1 MKKFITLC
9 GFLILGSIA
18 CGDADVVKAEAINEQ
33 TTETSGYTITIPSD
47 VDIDKDS
54 GKGSFAVSGK
64 AEAQVD
70 LNVSVSSKNN
80 YKLKNKSQ
88 EISYSL
94 DKESF
99 HIDNKQSA
107 SSKSFDENFNIALAN
122 TNTNYSGNYEDN
134 LVFDITGNKYVY
146 KLDVNSLLDGKVEF
160 AGHDYGSFDVYIN
173 GQKVADDVS
182 NFDKVYPYGTEYEF
196 KDLKGTVGHHYSG
209 VGTYGPHWKETPLK
223 GKLGIDAMYY
233 KTDDSPY
240 LLATPCYF
248 KFDTNKLTIN
258 YHADGATKLLD
269 WSTKPDSYKD
279 ISGVDIFNS
288 TTDIYGAAYSN
299 GVAGLTDAYRLS
311 GKQGYKVLDGYWK
324 INKTG
329 EQKYSD
335 NIGFKNTE
343 NCAEYLGVLKELN
356 KGDVTID
363 LYPIWEPLLNTIT
376 YDANGGTLST
386 TKTPENSKSFS
397 GTSTDDC
404 EDLGYYNY
412 AFGNKLTISTKI
424 RFNSSNDTLPQ
435 KLQEFFCNY
444 EWGGFGL
451 GLGEDARPYF
461 SVFRE
466 NKDDYDILHS
476 KTKIKPNETYWITGV
491 YDGPNNTMSIYI
503 NGEKTNTIQLS
514 ATDNPNIK
522 VSPLG
527 LSLGGN
533 PIVGDHYSNL
543 TKGDIWKCGLWQNA
557 LSDEEV
563 MKMYKT
569 DTLAEGSFISRDYS
583 APKKTYYLFDGW
595 YTQPTGGNKITTGT
609 IINSSMTSYAHYKP
623 ILSFIN
629 YDSNEGT
636 GVMQSE
642 TILSTDKTNLSKN
655 IFTKDGYAFKGWLAS
670 RKYKSNVEYLYV
682 NPNGGGGWFEK
693 GAQPSG
699 WSKLYLLSDE
709 EPIYLISAYDG
720 LTLTFHAQWKKVSY
734 SAGTVL
740 NIEGSD
746 YIVMGQ
752 TEDGNYRL
760 ISGTNIGDMQYQPN
774 VDSDGNYKVGT
785 YEIPDEKRPD
795 GQNSNTYEGSYIDNY
810 LENTWYKQL
819 PDKLQKAIQATDI
832 KQVAYNN
839 TSSNPKWR
847 WSGTDWYY
855 NEGTTENPK
864 WVIYNKANIP
874 DDAQGAYPLNYW
886 KYSEKGYNYATYN
899 TISRHVFLP
908 SVEEVS
914 NLVDLNN
921 ANKVYN
927 FLKGTNNSLYHMWF
941 RDSNSSSPCST
952 VYLIYA
958 DRSMD
963 SSTGYVTYDWVGVR
977 PAFVVDLSKIDYSVT
992 GTVNFK

>member
-1 MKKFITLC
+1 MKNMKKFITLC

-18 CGDADVVKAEAINEQ
+18 CGDADVVKAEAINNQ
-33 TTETSGYTITIPSD
+33 TTDTSGYTITIPSE
-47 VDIDKDS
+47 VSIDKNS

-94 DKESF
+94 EKESF

-107 SSKSFDENFNIALAN
+107 SSKSFNENFNIALAN

-258 YHADGATKLLD
+258 YHADGAQTWYHFD
-269 WSTKPDSYKD
+269 GVTHDVSGKD
-279 ISGVDIFNS
+279 IAASETHLFGSYYDKKSGLGDVSRLAKKRYTAKPNTWVVGKNGTKEVID
-288 TTDIYGAAYSN
+288 TTGLAKSQD
-299 GVAGLTDAYRLS
+299 VAEYCG
-311 GKQGYKVLDGYWK
+311 VLD
-324 INKTG
+324 
-329 EQKYSD
+329 E
-335 NIGFKNTE
+335 FKKNDT
-343 NCAEYLGVLKELN
+343 
-356 KGDVTID
+356 TID
-363 LYPIWEPLLNTIT
+363 LYPIWTPNTYTLT
-376 YDANGGTLST
+376 YDLNGGSFNAST
-386 TKTPENSKSFS
+386 TQ
-397 GTSTDDC
+397 
-404 EDLGYYNY
+404 
-412 AFGNKLTISTKI
+412 
-424 RFNSSNDTLPQ
+424 RF
-435 KLQEFFCNY
+435 KY
-444 EWGGFGL
+444 ES
-451 GLGEDARPYF
+451 EDAISSEIPIKTGY
-461 SVFRE
+461 VF
-466 NKDDYDILHS
+466 
-476 KTKIKPNETYWITGV
+476 TGLKWGDV
-491 YDGPNNTMSIYI
+491 TMQP
-503 NGEKTNTIQLS
+503 GDTI
-514 ATDNPNIK
+514 PK
-522 VSPLG
+522 EC
-527 LSLGGN
+527 GN
-533 PIVGDHYSNL
+533 
-543 TKGDIWKCGLWQNA
+543 
-557 LSDEEV
+557 
-563 MKMYKT
+563 
-569 DTLAEGSFISRDYS
+569 F
-583 APKKTYYLFDGW
+583 
-595 YTQPTGGNKITTGT
+595 
-609 IINSSMTSYAHYKP
+609 
-623 ILSFIN
+623 
-629 YDSNEGT
+629 
-636 GVMQSE
+636 
-642 TILSTDKTNLSKN
+642 
-655 IFTKDGYAFKGWLAS
+655 
-670 RKYKSNVEYLYV
+670 
-682 NPNGGGGWFEK
+682 
-693 GAQPSG
+693 
-699 WSKLYLLSDE
+699 
-709 EPIYLISAYDG
+709 
-720 LTLTFHAQWKKVSY
+720 TLTAQWEKASY
-734 SAGTVL
+734 STGTVL
-740 NIEGSD
+740 NIEGND

-760 ISGTNIGDMQYQPN
+760 ISGTNIGNMQYQPN
-774 VDSDGNYKVGT
+774 VDADGNYKVGT
-785 YEIPDEKRPD
+785 YETPNETRPD
-795 GQNSNTYEGSYIDNY
+795 GQYSNTYEGSYIDNY

-855 NEGTTENPK
+855 NEGTIENPK

-874 DDAQGAYPLNYW
+874 DDAQGAYPMNGW

-941 RDSNSSSPCST
+941 RDSNSSSPRST

-963 SSTGYVTYDWVGVR
+963 SSTGYVTYAWVGVR
-977 PAFVVDLSKIDYSVT
+977 PAFVIDLSKVDYTVT
-992 GTVNFK
+992 GTVNYK

>member
-18 CGDADVVKAEAINEQ
+18 CGDADVVKAEAINNQ
-33 TTETSGYTITIPSD
+33 TTDTSGYTITIPSE
-47 VDIDKDS
+47 VSIDKNS

-107 SSKSFDENFNIALAN
+107 SSKSFDENFNIAFAN

-258 YHADGATKLLD
+258 YHADGAQTWIHFD
-269 WSTKPDSYKD
+269 GVTYDVSGKD
-279 ISGVDIFNS
+279 IAGSETYLFGSYYDKKSGLGDVSRLTKKGYTAKPNTWIVGKSGTKEVID
-288 TTDIYGAAYSN
+288 TTGLAKSQD
-299 GVAGLTDAYRLS
+299 VAEYCG
-311 GKQGYKVLDGYWK
+311 VLD
-324 INKTG
+324 
-329 EQKYSD
+329 E
-335 NIGFKNTE
+335 FKKNDT
-343 NCAEYLGVLKELN
+343 
-356 KGDVTID
+356 TID
-363 LYPIWEPLLNTIT
+363 LYPIWTPNTYTLT
-376 YDANGGTLST
+376 YDLNGGSFNAST
-386 TKTPENSKSFS
+386 TQ
-397 GTSTDDC
+397 
-404 EDLGYYNY
+404 
-412 AFGNKLTISTKI
+412 
-424 RFNSSNDTLPQ
+424 RF
-435 KLQEFFCNY
+435 KY
-444 EWGGFGL
+444 ES
-451 GLGEDARPYF
+451 EDAISSEIPIKTGY
-461 SVFRE
+461 VF
-466 NKDDYDILHS
+466 
-476 KTKIKPNETYWITGV
+476 TGWKWGDV
-491 YDGPNNTMSIYI
+491 TMQP
-503 NGEKTNTIQLS
+503 GDTI
-514 ATDNPNIK
+514 PK
-522 VSPLG
+522 EC
-527 LSLGGN
+527 GN
-533 PIVGDHYSNL
+533 
-543 TKGDIWKCGLWQNA
+543 
-557 LSDEEV
+557 
-563 MKMYKT
+563 
-569 DTLAEGSFISRDYS
+569 F
-583 APKKTYYLFDGW
+583 
-595 YTQPTGGNKITTGT
+595 
-609 IINSSMTSYAHYKP
+609 
-623 ILSFIN
+623 
-629 YDSNEGT
+629 
-636 GVMQSE
+636 
-642 TILSTDKTNLSKN
+642 
-655 IFTKDGYAFKGWLAS
+655 
-670 RKYKSNVEYLYV
+670 
-682 NPNGGGGWFEK
+682 
-693 GAQPSG
+693 
-699 WSKLYLLSDE
+699 
-709 EPIYLISAYDG
+709 
-720 LTLTFHAQWKKVSY
+720 TLTAQWEKASY
-734 SAGTVL
+734 STGTVL
-740 NIEGSD
+740 NIEGND

-760 ISGTNIGDMQYQPN
+760 ISGTNIGNMQYQPN
-774 VDSDGNYKVGT
+774 VDADGNYKVGT
-785 YEIPDEKRPD
+785 YETPNETRPD
-795 GQNSNTYEGSYIDNY
+795 GQYSNTYEGSYIDNY

-847 WSGTDWYY
+847 WSGTDRYY
-855 NEGTTENPK
+855 NEGTIENPK

-874 DDAQGAYPLNYW
+874 DDAQGAYPMNGW

-941 RDSNSSSPCST
+941 RDSNSSSPRST

-963 SSTGYVTYDWVGVR
+963 SSTGYVTYAWVGVR
-977 PAFVVDLSKIDYSVT
+977 PAFVVDLSKIDYTVT
-992 GTVNFK
+992 GSVNYT